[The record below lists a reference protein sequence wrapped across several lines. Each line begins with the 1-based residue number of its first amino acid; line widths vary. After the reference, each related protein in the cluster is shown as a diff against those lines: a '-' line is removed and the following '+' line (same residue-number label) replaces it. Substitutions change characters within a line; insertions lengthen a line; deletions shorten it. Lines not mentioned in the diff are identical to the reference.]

1 MRIPC
6 GCGWLAT
13 AVVLA
18 GLLSG
23 CPGGGDLR
31 DEGGDDGP
39 DAGVAAG
46 DAADGGVAGRP
57 PLEPVQRPTFD
68 PDAPAPCAS
77 HTACY
82 LAAKR
87 AHATAERAGYLLAV
101 DRCEYYRGRYQLEEF
116 YGLCLLILADA
127 YRHLDNFAES
137 RACYRRFLDTQS
149 GDTELALQARA
160 ELDEVERAARTP
172 YAYHDYLQAVAL
184 LHRLGDQ
191 PQPGR
196 LERAQGLLEA
206 ARAVPGFALRDKA
219 DFLLERIAQVRRT
232 GREPAT
238 GAGQPD
244 GAGAAPAD
252 AAPAQVDPA
261 EVDPA
266 AGPEA
271 EADPAAA
278 EARPERPEN

>member
-1 MRIPC
+1 
-6 GCGWLAT
+6 
-13 AVVLA
+13 VVALA
-18 GLLSG
+18 GLLAG
-23 CPGGGDLR
+23 CPGGGDVR
-31 DEGGDDGP
+31 DDVGDDGP
-39 DAGVAAG
+39 DAGVGAG

-68 PDAPAPCAS
+68 PDAPAPCES

-82 LAAKR
+82 VAAKR

-137 RACYRRFLDTQS
+137 QACYRRFLDTQT

-184 LHRLGDQ
+184 LQRLGDQ

-196 LERAQGLLEA
+196 LERARELLEA
-206 ARAVPGFALRDKA
+206 ARAVPDFALRDKA
-219 DFLLERIAQVRRT
+219 DYLLERIGQVRRA
-232 GREPAT
+232 GREPPT
-238 GAGQPD
+238 GPGRPE
-244 GAGAAPAD
+244 GA
-252 AAPAQVDPA
+252 
-261 EVDPA
+261 A
-266 AGPEA
+266 AGPA
-271 EADPAAA
+271 DGTPAAADPAADPGIDTAADGA
-278 EARPERPEN
+278 EDRPQRSEERSPAPAGE

>member
-1 MRIPC
+1 MRSPC
-6 GCGWLAT
+6 GYGWLA
-13 AVVLA
+13 AVALA
-18 GLLSG
+18 GLLCG
-23 CPGGGDLR
+23 CPGGGDVR
-31 DEGGDDGP
+31 DDVSDDGP
-39 DAGVAAG
+39 DAGAAG
-46 DAADGGVAGRP
+46 GGVAERP
-57 PLEPVQRPTFD
+57 PLEPVERPTFD

-82 LAAKR
+82 VAAKR

-127 YRHLDNFAES
+127 YRQLDNFAES

-172 YAYHDYLQAVAL
+172 HAYHDYLQAVAL
-184 LHRLGDQ
+184 LQRLGGE

-196 LERAQGLLEA
+196 LERAQELLEA
-206 ARAVPGFALRDKA
+206 ARAVPGFALQDKA
-219 DFLLERIAQVRRT
+219 GFLLERIAQVRRA

-238 GAGQPD
+238 GPGAGQSE
-244 GAGAAPAD
+244 GAD
-252 AAPAQVDPA
+252 AAPADIAPA
-261 EVDPA
+261 EADPA

-271 EADPAAA
+271 DADPAGA
-278 EARPERPEN
+278 EARPERTENRSPASAVE